1 MITQKSIKTRTRL
14 TRGLLLHHHH
24 HHHHHH
30 YHCISGCYG
39 ADVAEETMHQG
50 NLLNLNNASM
60 QPTA

>member
-1 MITQKSIKTRTRL
+1 MITQKSIKTRSTL

-24 HHHHHH
+24 HHHHHR
-30 YHCISGCYG
+30 ISGRYG
-39 ADVAEETMHQG
+39 ADAAKGAMHQG